1 MFWKKNNKI
10 VVDSQGRPIS
20 CSECPCGSVECEDA
34 VDSEVQRLLAL
45 VDEHGHNVWSLQ
57 GTYEPPYRCAEWHYD
72 SENEE
77 WVLDHMAEGKLA
89 VALRVGTKVSHTTD
103 CVARFLVYA
112 KTLYS
117 ASLEQWLTV
126 GCECH
131 VSDHVCKHRKVS
143 LSDFAVAGLLDVWQP
158 DESDSGAS
166 YEPSDTCRV
175 DTCDLAKLKLQSA
188 HEWHYGGTLY
198 GEGFYDWWS
207 STTHTQS
214 YYHFTK
220 FLKGLYWNDF
230 EIEESD
236 SETITID
243 HWKFT
248 YIPCDCDSQYP
259 VHHELAENDKIH
271 EYNGICDMES
281 TCQNQVLFTL
291 RSYLDS
297 GDWEEVASVA
307 TDFVCAV
314 YEGDTCVI
322 PSSGNLCMA
331 YSRPAT
337 LGYGTAISSGAVFV
351 TATTLYNSTTGV
363 YRTVGCR
370 CYAGTWRY
378 PECSQQFADLEGV
391 CIGGVLPVAP
401 DNCDRNA
408 CATYPCDDYAL
419 QWACY
424 AEWYGCTLY
433 GEGYLQKGTGFTN
446 YTKFSMA
453 LQGINNNVPWYAY
466 VDCGCSTG
474 HTGSRYS
481 DELPSTWSLHEL
493 SGLCSNPECEQLLIL
508 MQQAQEQGWT
518 MYGEGILVHLA
529 KCDGSDV
536 FGDWYVYEGSSFK
549 ACADAGDKYY
559 VVSCGCSVSEVDKLY
574 YPSRPVDPVTNPAD
588 YATYIEYEGA
598 CTCVDRR
605 ELYLTYPD
613 VFGIV
618 DVSYGNHSKY
628 RYTSSYY
635 DHDEGRTVTSTGVSF
650 CSDTAQTSP
659 SCEQGQMGGYRTL
672 THNFI
677 EYRSFCYAYKVL
689 TDSCQQKVK
698 VGRIDPQGSYAG
710 SWSNSNTYDSVEFIG
725 HLEPFAVDP
734 DTNFTFG
741 GQVYYWYPEINLTWW
756 EWFSTQREAQ
766 ELCNSSTPTPPV
778 NPQPYDV
785 CHGQP
790 EFGQRI
796 SPPVYTTTLKP
807 CKFDT
812 RTDQWGETEY
822 GCRPAYY
829 GVGVEV
835 SEDSWCMYRE
845 QYIETNKGWLRY
857 GVSGYVPQ
865 FLLYGVHGDPVEEW
879 EQGICYNQTLVA
891 HVDED
896 MHGCDPDFEWDFDE
910 DSESQSESSESI
922 NVSQGE

>member
-1 MFWKKNNKI
+1 MYWKKNNKI
-10 VVDSQGRPIS
+10 VVDSYGRPIS
-20 CSECPCGSVECEDA
+20 CTTCPCGSIECREA
-34 VDSEVQRLLAL
+34 VDNEATRLLNL
-45 VDEHGHNVWSLQ
+45 TDEHGQYIWSMGETYSPQYTCAVWTQDSETQEWSLV
-57 GTYEPPYRCAEWHYD
+57 
-72 SENEE
+72 S
-77 WVLDHMAEGKLA
+77 MAEGKLVCA
-89 VALRVGTKVSHTTD
+89 FRVGTKVSHTTD
-103 CVARFLVYA
+103 ATARKLVYA

-117 ASLEQWLTV
+117 SSLDQWKTV
-126 GCECH
+126 GCECRITNYE
-131 VSDHVCKHRKVS
+131 CKHTKVV
-143 LSDFAVAGLLDVWQP
+143 LDDFNVGGLLDVWKP
-158 DESDSGAS
+158 DESDSS
-166 YEPSDTCRV
+166 EVYTPSRACDV
-175 DTCDLAKLKLQSA
+175 DICELAKLKLQSA
-188 HEWHYGGTLY
+188 HDWHYGGTMY

-220 FLKGLYWNDF
+220 FVKGLYWNDF

-248 YIPCDCDSQYP
+248 YIPCACDSQYP

-281 TCQNQVLFTL
+281 NCQNQVLFTL

-297 GDWEEVASVA
+297 GEWEEVASVA

-337 LGYGTAISSGAVFV
+337 LGYGTAISDGAVFV
-351 TATTLYNSTTGV
+351 TATSLYNSTTGV

-408 CATYPCDDYAL
+408 CATYPCDGYAL

-433 GEGYLQKGTGFTN
+433 GEGYLQKGTDFTN
-446 YTKFSMA
+446 YDKFSMA

-466 VDCGCSTG
+466 VDCGCTTG
-474 HTGSRYS
+474 HSGSRYS
-481 DELPSTWSLHEL
+481 DELPATWSLHEL
-493 SGLCSNPECEQLLIL
+493 AGLCSNPECEKALIL

-518 MYGEGILVHLA
+518 VYDEGLLITLA
-529 KCDGSDV
+529 ECNEGTET
-536 FGDWYVYEGSSFK
+536 FGDWYNSYTACK
-549 ACADAGDKYY
+549 MCADAGDCFY
-559 VVSCGCSVSEVDKLY
+559 VVDCSCNVSRYAKLKHENQ
-574 YPSRPVDPVTNPAD
+574 PVNPTTNPAD
-588 YATYIEYEGA
+588 YHDYLEYPNA
-598 CTCVDRR
+598 CTCLDRR

-628 RYTSSYY
+628 RWYS
-635 DHDEGRTVTSTGVSF
+635 GTSTGVNY
-650 CSDTAQTSP
+650 CSEIMKTNP
-659 SCEQGQMGGYRTL
+659 SCLQDQLGGYRTL
-672 THNFI
+672 MRNYI
-677 EYRSFCYAYKVL
+677 DYRSFCYAYKVF
-689 TDSCQQKVK
+689 TNSCQQKVK

-741 GQVYYWYPEINLTWW
+741 GQVYYWYPDVWVPEM
-756 EWFSTQREAQ
+756 EWFQSQSDAQ
-766 ELCNSSTPTPPV
+766 NLCNSSTPTPPV

-796 SPPVYTTTLKP
+796 SPPDYTTTLKP
-807 CKFDT
+807 CKFET

-910 DSESQSESSESI
+910 DSDSQSEVSESES
-922 NVSQGE
+922 VSNGE